1 MITAHLCPLLRFCF
15 RMKFDSDFFYVKNR
29 SQEPLPLHFREGA
42 WHTEEFLCRDLIDQK
57 EYILHAKI
65 TYEWQTNF
73 FLPKGLLPQIYILYA
88 KFTTTP
94 SFYTSFSF
102 SNSRCWHQ
110 HLSLLGV
117 FKKPEWFFQANI
129 RCSAYVLPLMQLSK
143 YPVIAGC

>member
-65 TYEWQTNF
+65 TYEWQTSF
-73 FLPKGLLPQIYILYA
+73 YQKDYFHKYILYA